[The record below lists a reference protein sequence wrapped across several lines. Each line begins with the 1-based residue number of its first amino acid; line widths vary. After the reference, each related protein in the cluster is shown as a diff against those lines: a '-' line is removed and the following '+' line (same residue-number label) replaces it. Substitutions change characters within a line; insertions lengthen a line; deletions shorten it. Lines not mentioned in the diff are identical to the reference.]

1 MRVQRVLDGAGVESW
16 TVLRSDFTVVDPVE
30 RFLAHLAALGRSP
43 NTTSAYAFDL
53 RDFFVFLE
61 GRRLDWVAVTAE
73 DLALFAGWLRLPHGA
88 DSGTV
93 VALPATQS
101 AR

>member
-30 RFLAHLAALGRSP
+30 QFLAHLAALDRSP

-53 RDFFVFLE
+53 RDFDVKDLRQRFGAVGH
-61 GRRLDWVAVTAE
+61 GRVARE
-73 DLALFAGWLRLPHGA
+73 RERGERAGFRNCSL
-88 DSGTV
+88 
-93 VALPATQS
+93 
-101 AR
+101 